1 MSSIKNYVHLLGNIG
16 DDPKVTEF
24 EGGKKVARFSLATN
38 ETYKD
43 SKGEKQQVT
52 DWHTIVA
59 WGKTAEIVERY
70 ASKGKQIAVSDKL
83 KSRTYTEPK
92 EGNER
97 YVTEVV
103 ANEIFLMGVKTE
115 TKPAD

>member
-16 DDPKVTEF
+16 DDPKVTELD
-24 EGGKKVARFSLATN
+24 GGKKVARFSLATN

-43 SKGEKQQVT
+43 RKGEKQQLT

-59 WGKTAEIVERY
+59 WGKTAEIIEKYVH
-70 ASKGKQIAVSDKL
+70 KGNQMAVVGKL

-97 YVTEVV
+97 RVTEVV
-103 ANEIFLMGVKTE
+103 ADEILLLGSKS
-115 TKPAD
+115 DN

>member
-1 MSSIKNYVHLLGNIG
+1 MSSIKNYVHLLGNVG
-16 DDPKVTEF
+16 DDPKVTELD
-24 EGGKKVARFSLATN
+24 GGKKVARFSLATH

-43 SKGEKQQVT
+43 RKGEKQQST
-52 DWHTIVA
+52 DWHTVVA
-59 WGKTAEIVERY
+59 WGKTAEIIEKY
-70 ASKGKQIAVSDKL
+70 AHKGKQVAVVGKL

-103 ANEIFLMGVKTE
+103 ADEILLLGGKNDTD
-115 TKPAD
+115 TNK

>member
-16 DDPKVTEF
+16 DDPKVTELD
-24 EGGKKVARFSLATN
+24 GGKKVARFALATN

-43 SKGEKQQVT
+43 GKGEKQQVT

-59 WGKTAEIVERY
+59 WGKTAEIVEKF
-70 ASKGKQIAVSDKL
+70 AHKGKQVAIVGKL
-83 KSRTYTEPK
+83 KTRSYTEPNQ
-92 EGNER
+92 GNQR

-103 ANEIFLMGVKTE
+103 ADEILLLGGKNETAA
-115 TKPAD
+115 TN

>member
-16 DDPKVTEF
+16 DEPKVTNLES
-24 EGGKKVARFSLATN
+24 GKKVARFSLATN

-43 SKGEKQQVT
+43 GKGEKQQVT

-59 WGKTAEIVERY
+59 WGKTAEIVEKY
-70 ASKGKQIAVSDKL
+70 AHKGKQVAVVGKL
-83 KSRTYTEPK
+83 KTRTYTEPN

-97 YVTEVV
+97 RVTEVI
-103 ANEIFLMGVKTE
+103 ADEILLLGGKSD
-115 TKPAD
+115 K